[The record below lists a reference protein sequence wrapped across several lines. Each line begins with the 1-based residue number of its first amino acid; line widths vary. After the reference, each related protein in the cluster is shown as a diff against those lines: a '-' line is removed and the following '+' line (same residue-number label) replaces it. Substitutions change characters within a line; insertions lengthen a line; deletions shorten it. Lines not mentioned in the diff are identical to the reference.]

1 MCTNLVIACSCG
13 KEKANIMNKNNIL
26 PGDAIKNL
34 YCPKCSGNITFD
46 PETMIRDNGWVIEY
60 NLPLIESI
68 FTRLNVSENEITPE
82 ILFDRGYCS
91 WNGLT
96 PKELDEGRKQR
107 AEIVKL
113 AREDMKAYLEK
124 LKNWG
129 NQRME
134 ELRKEGWRK
143 AQHGAY

>member
-1 MCTNLVIACSCG
+1 MCTNLIITCSCG
-13 KEKANIMNKNNIL
+13 KEKANVMNKNNIL
-26 PGDAIKNL
+26 PREAIRNL
-34 YCPKCSGNITFD
+34 YCPQCSKDITYN
-46 PETMIRDNGWVIEY
+46 PEAMIRDNGWVIEY
-60 NLPLIESI
+60 NLPLIEAT
-68 FTRLNVSENEITPE
+68 FTRLNVNEIEITPE
-82 ILFDRGYCS
+82 VIFDRGYCS

-107 AEIVKL
+107 AEIVRL
-113 AREDMKAYLEK
+113 AKVDMKAYLEK

-134 ELRKEGWRK
+134 ELKKEGWRK

>member
-1 MCTNLVIACSCG
+1 MCTNLVVSCNCG

-26 PGDAIKNL
+26 PPHVIRNL
-34 YCPKCSGNITFD
+34 YCPECSGDVKFD
-46 PETMIRDNGWVIEY
+46 SETMINDNGWILEY
-60 NLPLIESI
+60 NMPLIEAT
-68 FTRLNVSENEITPE
+68 FVRLNVNEQEITPE
-82 ILFDRGYCS
+82 IIFDGGYCS

-107 AEIVKL
+107 EAILKL
-113 AREDMKAYLEK
+113 AKVDMKAYLEK

-134 ELRKEGWRK
+134 ELKKQGWRK
-143 AQHGAY
+143 AQRGAY

>member
-1 MCTNLVIACSCG
+1 MCTNLVVSCNCG

-26 PGDAIKNL
+26 SPHVIRNL
-34 YCPKCSGNITFD
+34 YCPECSGDVKFD
-46 PETMIRDNGWVIEY
+46 SETMINDNGWILEY
-60 NLPLIESI
+60 NMPLIEAT
-68 FTRLNVSENEITPE
+68 FVRLNVNEQEITPE
-82 ILFDRGYCS
+82 IIFDGGYCS

-107 AEIVKL
+107 EAILKL
-113 AREDMKAYLEK
+113 AKVDMKAYLEK

-134 ELRKEGWRK
+134 ELKKQGWRK
-143 AQHGAY
+143 AQRGAY

>member
-1 MCTNLVIACSCG
+1 MCTNLVISCSCG
-13 KEKANIMNKNNIL
+13 KDKANVMNKNNIL
-26 PGDAIKNL
+26 PPHAIRKL
-34 YCPKCSGNITFD
+34 YCPECSKSVDFD
-46 PETMIRDNGWVIEY
+46 ASTMIQDNGWIIEY
-60 NLPLIESI
+60 NLPLIEATFI
-68 FTRLNVSENEITPE
+68 RLNVNEIEITPE
-82 ILFDRGYCS
+82 TIFDNGYCS

-113 AREDMKAYLEK
+113 AKVDMKAYLEK

-134 ELRKEGWRK
+134 ELKKQGWRK
-143 AQHGAY
+143 AQRGAY

>member
-1 MCTNLVIACSCG
+1 MCTNLVIPCNCG

-26 PGDAIKNL
+26 PPDAIRNL
-34 YCPKCSGNITFD
+34 YCPQCSRDVSFNPD
-46 PETMIRDNGWVIEY
+46 TMINDNGWVIEY

-68 FTRLNVSENEITPE
+68 FVRLNINEIDITPE
-82 ILFDRGYCS
+82 TVFDKGYCS

-107 AEIVKL
+107 SEIVKL
-113 AREDMKAYLEK
+113 AKTDMKAYLEK

-129 NQRME
+129 NTRME

-143 AQHGAY
+143 AQQGAY